1 VVDQGGQVFLSFPER
16 RQGHGDDFQPVKQV
30 FPERSGLDFGF
41 QVAVGCADDPHVY
54 GNADVAAQARD
65 FPLLEKAQQF
75 DLDGGAQ
82 FADFIEEQRAAVRF
96 LEPADAPR
104 AGAGV
109 SAFFMSEQFALQQV
123 FLQRAAVDDDDGLVR
138 ARAQLVDQAREQFLA
153 RAAFPLDQDGRP
165 AGRHA
170 AGHVDELH
178 HLVAFVDD
186 LFGGHAALA
195 QLLPEQ
201 FVFPDQAPAFR
212 NAVHQ
217 QKQLIELHGLGDVVD
232 GADLDRF
239 DGRFNGAV
247 GGDDDDVD
255 LMVDALHF
263 LEHVHAVHA
272 GHLVVQQD
280 EVEGVV
286 QDRLDGRLAVFRLL
300 DPVAFRNQKIAQH
313 FPLRAAVL
321 NNQNV

>member
-1 VVDQGGQVFLSFPER
+1 
-16 RQGHGDDFQPVKQV
+16 
-30 FPERSGLDFGF
+30 
-41 QVAVGCADDPHVY
+41 
-54 GNADVAAQARD
+54 
-65 FPLLEKAQQF
+65 
-75 DLDGGAQ
+75 
-82 FADFIEEQRAAVRF
+82 
-96 LEPADAPR
+96 
-104 AGAGV
+104 
-109 SAFFMSEQFALQQV
+109 MSEQFALQQV

-272 GHLVVQQD
+272 GHLDVQEHDVDIVLLEPLQALPAVVGRHDRQARGLQL
-280 EVEGVV
+280 EHQHLHEILFVV
-286 QDRLDGRLAVFRLL
+286 HYHHMGRHRDHDRSSPWRLVVAAEAPPGRHRVGEAGQAPPQAVSRG
-300 DPVAFRNQKIAQH
+300 
-313 FPLRAAVL
+313 FPRAARHGTPPPGRSGWRP
-321 NNQNV
+321 